1 MPTFQEVLE
10 AENASL
16 KVADAAKP
24 GPGSMYGLA
33 FSGGGIRSATFNLGF
48 LQGLAQAKM
57 LPKISYL
64 STVSGGGYIGGWLI
78 SWIKRAGEE
87 GGSGVRKVQDQLG
100 NYYCVRQPGDP
111 VAEPRQVTFLRE
123 YSNYLT
129 PRLGIFGADT
139 WTAIA
144 AYLRNVLLNAIILI
158 AFLGSIIVVPWCI
171 LRTSRWVSQTF
182 PEILHDGFRGSTIAA
197 AIAGALLLLSIC
209 WASIQTARCSLTARP
224 APASAGPEYVFG
236 LSVVPLFLSATATW
250 VSLWLAPVNDQS
262 WRVWYWPVIGSVT
275 YGLVHVAGVV
285 CRVLTV
291 RGAKQP
297 GVLFSSTQA
306 IYIPVTA
313 FIAGAI
319 GGFLL
324 LPLDHIVLAWRSWG
338 HGFAHGLTWGPALFV
353 AAFLLAGT
361 LHIGFMKLLIKPEE
375 QEWWSR
381 TGGFLLLLS
390 GGWTALFAL
399 SIFVPWALM
408 VWSGW
413 IKTKLALAAGWA
425 LSTAFGVIAGKS
437 PRTSGKKDD
446 GPSGLDLVAQACP
459 YIFIVGM
466 LVLLSWGT
474 FWLAERKL
482 DERVRPAQAA
492 ATAPTQNMTIAAEV
506 KPAPS
511 ADQTTRAKRKFW
523 GLVSRF
529 PVHWMWLDCGLLLLG
544 SILVAYRV
552 DINVF
557 SMNLLYRNRL
567 VRCYLGASRLDTC
580 RHPNPFTGFDPSDEF
595 SLAAFVDERGYD
607 GPYPIVCAA
616 LNVTHGERL
625 AWQERKAE
633 SFVFTPRYCGYEFSE
648 MHEAAKAKQPGGYRE
663 TEQYAYPLNKEDPF
677 HAEIGGVHLGTAIS
691 ISGAAASPNMG
702 YHTSPPLAFLMT
714 VFNVRLGWWLA
725 NPRYKIDEL
734 ALGAPEGG
742 PPCSLLYLL
751 KELFASTTDRS
762 DYVYLSDGGHFENL
776 GIYELIRRRC
786 KYIIACDA
794 DADDGMH
801 FGDLGNAIRKCRSDL
816 GVEITIDP
824 TPIRMSSPDGFA
836 QVHGVVGA
844 IRYPAC
850 ADEGQMVSGKL
861 LYVKPTISSTTPR
874 DVLAYRD
881 MHPEFPDQP
890 TSDQWF
896 DESQFESYRRLGLH
910 AFRSMAGIAGDGAWP
925 MTIEA
930 LFDSVKVQIPR

>member
-1 MPTFQEVLE
+1 MATFHEVSQ
-10 AENASL
+10 AEQASL
-16 KVADAAKP
+16 KAAEAANP

-78 SWIKRAGEE
+78 SWIKRAGES
-87 GGSGVRKVQDQLG
+87 GGSGVGQVQDQLG
-100 NYYCVRQPGDP
+100 NYQCHRQPGEP
-111 VAEPRQVTFLRE
+111 VSEPKQVSFLRD

-144 AYLRNVLLNAIILI
+144 AYLRNVLLNQIILI
-158 AFLGSIIVVPWCI
+158 AFLGSIIVLPWCL
-171 LRTSRWVSQTF
+171 LRSSQWISRAYPW
-182 PEILHDGFRGSTIAA
+182 ILHDGFQGSAIAGV
-197 AIAGALLLLSIC
+197 IAGALLLLAIC
-209 WASIQTARCSLTARP
+209 WASVQAARCSLTASP
-224 APASAGPEYVFG
+224 APVSAGQGYVLG
-236 LSVVPLFLSATATW
+236 LTVVPLFLSAVSTW
-250 VSLWLAPVNDQS
+250 LSLWLGPANDPR
-262 WRVWYWPVIGSVT
+262 WHPWYWPIVGSAAYGSV
-275 YGLVHVAGVV
+275 HVV
-285 CRVLTV
+285 
-291 RGAKQP
+291 
-297 GVLFSSTQA
+297 GVLCRIVTIRRANQAGIKFTATQA

-319 GGFLL
+319 GGLSL
-324 LPLDHIVLAWRSWG
+324 IPLNQIVMTWRSWG
-338 HGFAHGLTWGPALFV
+338 HGFAHGLTWGPALVV
-353 AAFLLAGT
+353 AAFLLTGT

-381 TGGFLLLLS
+381 AGGFLLLLS
-390 GGWTALFAL
+390 VGWTALFAL
-399 SIFVPWALM
+399 SIFVPWVFL
-408 VWSGW
+408 VCRKWV
-413 IKTKLALAAGWA
+413 KTQLALAGGWA

-437 PRTSGKKDD
+437 QKTSGKKDD
-446 GPSGLDLVAQACP
+446 GPSSVDLLAQVCP

-466 LVLLSWGT
+466 LVLLSGGT
-474 FWLAERKL
+474 FWLAKQNLEAREHRAQLTVVKIA
-482 DERVRPAQAA
+482 DAPAR
-492 ATAPTQNMTIAAEV
+492 
-506 KPAPS
+506 
-511 ADQTTRAKRKFW
+511 ADASEEYRRAKGRYW

-529 PVHWMWLDCGLLLLG
+529 SAHWMWLDCGLLLLG
-544 SILVAYRV
+544 AILVAYRV

-567 VRCYLGASRLDTC
+567 VRCYLGASRLDSF
-580 RHPNPFTGFDPSDEF
+580 RHPNPFTGFDPADEF
-595 SLAAFVDERGYD
+595 SLAAFVRERGYD
-607 GPYPIVCAA
+607 GPYPILCTA

-625 AWQERKAE
+625 AWQERNAE
-633 SFVFTPRYCGYEFSE
+633 SFVFTPRYCGYEFSS
-648 MHEAAKAKQPGGYRE
+648 MHEASKGKQKGGYRE
-663 TEQYAYPLNKEDPF
+663 TEQYAYPLNAEDPF

-725 NPRYKIDEL
+725 NPRYTKDEL

-776 GIYELIRRRC
+776 GIYELVRRRC

-794 DADDGMH
+794 DADEDMR

-824 TPIRMSSPDGFA
+824 TPIRLPGLGSFA
-836 QVHGVVGA
+836 QVHGVIGA

-850 ADEGQMVSGKL
+850 ADDGVMLTGKL
-861 LYVKPTISSTTPR
+861 LYVKPTISATTPR

-881 MHPEFPDQP
+881 LHPEFPDEP

-896 DESQFESYRRLGLH
+896 DESQFESYRRLGQH

-930 LFDSVKVQIPR
+930 LFDSVKVQTPR